1 MKGKGKRERKMLAKL
16 FIKDYKNVNEPKVRN
31 AYGILATVVGLI
43 CNVILCAAKIAVGVL
58 SKSMAILAD
67 GLNNFTDAGSS
78 VVSML
83 GFRWANKPADKEHP
97 FGHARYEYIT
107 GLIIAFIVL
116 FLGFELI
123 VSSVEKITAGEKT
136 VATVIMMAV
145 LAFSVV
151 VKFGMFFYY
160 RSVSRKI
167 GSGSLKAAGADSLN
181 DCISTIAIL
190 VCTVITYFTGVE
202 LDGYVGIAVALFIV
216 FNGIKLIKETMSPLL
231 GEKPSPSLVKK
242 ISEEICAYDG
252 VKGIHDLIVH
262 NYGPNRYFASVHVEV
277 DAKTDVLESHELA
290 DTIEREF
297 LEKGINLVIHMDP
310 VIVDDER
317 VNALKQIAVDALKS
331 IDESLTLHDFRVVWG
346 ENRKNL
352 IFDVVVPYGFRLTDK
367 ELISSI
373 DEKIKETDPA
383 AYPVISVDKDFAGR

>member
-1 MKGKGKRERKMLAKL
+1 MLAKL

-136 VATVIMMAV
+136 VATILMMAV

-190 VCTVITYFTGVE
+190 VCTVITYFTGTE

-242 ISEEICAYDG
+242 ISEEICAYVG

-277 DAKTDVLESHELA
+277 DAKTDVLKSHELA

-317 VNALKQIAVDALKS
+317 VNALKQIAVDALKN

-352 IFDVVVPYGFRLTDK
+352 IFDVVVPYDFRLTDK

>member
-43 CNVILCAAKIAVGVL
+43 CNVLLCAAKIAVGVL

-116 FLGFELI
+116 FLGVELI
-123 VSSVEKITAGEKT
+123 ISSVEKITAGEKT

-231 GEKPSPSLVKK
+231 GEKPAPSLVKK

-262 NYGPNRYFASVHVEV
+262 NYGPGRYFASVHVEV
-277 DAKTDVLESHELA
+277 DAKTDMLESHELV

-317 VNALKQIAVDALKS
+317 VNALKKIAVDALKS

-367 ELISSI
+367 ELISSL

>member
-1 MKGKGKRERKMLAKL
+1 MLAKL
-16 FIKDYKNVNEPKVRN
+16 FIKDYQNVNDPKVRN
-31 AYGILATVVGLI
+31 AYGILATVVGLV
-43 CNVILCAAKIAVGVL
+43 CNAILCVAKITVGVL

-136 VATVIMMAV
+136 VATILMMAV

-181 DCISTIAIL
+181 DCISTTAIL
-190 VCTVITYFTGVE
+190 VCTVITYFTGTE

-277 DAKTDVLESHELA
+277 DAKTDVLGSHELV

-297 LEKGINLVIHMDP
+297 LDKGINLVIHMDP

-317 VNALKQIAVDALKS
+317 VNALKKIAVEALKS

-367 ELISSI
+367 ELTASI

>member
-31 AYGILATVVGLI
+31 AYGILATVAGLV
-43 CNVILCAAKIAVGVL
+43 CNAILCVAKITVGVL

-116 FLGFELI
+116 FLGVELI
-123 VSSVEKITAGEKT
+123 ISSVEKITAGEKT

-190 VCTVITYFTGVE
+190 VCTVVTYFTGVE

-277 DAKTDVLESHELA
+277 DARTDMLGSHELV

-317 VNALKQIAVDALKS
+317 VNALKQIAVEALKS

>member
-1 MKGKGKRERKMLAKL
+1 MLAKL
-16 FIKDYKNVNEPKVRN
+16 FIKDYQNVNEPKVRN

-58 SKSMAILAD
+58 FKSMAILAD

-190 VCTVITYFTGVE
+190 VCTVITYFTGTE

-277 DAKTDVLESHELA
+277 DAKTDVLGSHELV

-367 ELISSI
+367 ELISSL

>member
-1 MKGKGKRERKMLAKL
+1 MLAKL

-43 CNVILCAAKIAVGVL
+43 CNVILCAAKIAVGL
-58 SKSMAILAD
+58 LFKSMAILAD

-116 FLGFELI
+116 FLGVELI
-123 VSSVEKITAGEKT
+123 ISSVEKITAGEKT

-277 DAKTDVLESHELA
+277 DAKTDVLGSHELV

-317 VNALKQIAVDALKS
+317 VNALKQIAVEALKS

>member
-1 MKGKGKRERKMLAKL
+1 MLAKL

-83 GFRWANKPADKEHP
+83 GFRLANKPADKEHP

-167 GSGSLKAAGADSLN
+167 GSVSLKAAGADSLN

-190 VCTVITYFTGVE
+190 VCTVVTYFTGVE

-216 FNGIKLIKETMSPLL
+216 FNGIRLIKETMSPLL

-262 NYGPNRYFASVHVEV
+262 NYGPGRYFASVHVEV
-277 DAKTDVLESHELA
+277 DANTDVLESHELA
-290 DTIEREF
+290 DTIEMEF

>member
-1 MKGKGKRERKMLAKL
+1 MLAKL

-190 VCTVITYFTGVE
+190 VCTVITYFTGTE
-202 LDGYVGIAVALFIV
+202 LDGYVGIAVALFIDR
-216 FNGIKLIKETMSPLL
+216 K
-231 GEKPSPSLVKK
+231 
-242 ISEEICAYDG
+242 
-252 VKGIHDLIVH
+252 
-262 NYGPNRYFASVHVEV
+262 SVV
-277 DAKTDVLESHELA
+277 
-290 DTIEREF
+290 
-297 LEKGINLVIHMDP
+297 
-310 VIVDDER
+310 
-317 VNALKQIAVDALKS
+317 
-331 IDESLTLHDFRVVWG
+331 
-346 ENRKNL
+346 
-352 IFDVVVPYGFRLTDK
+352 
-367 ELISSI
+367 
-373 DEKIKETDPA
+373 
-383 AYPVISVDKDFAGR
+383 

>member
-16 FIKDYKNVNEPKVRN
+16 FIKDYQNVNEPKVRN

-190 VCTVITYFTGVE
+190 VCTVITYFTGTE

-277 DAKTDVLESHELA
+277 DAKTDVLGSHELV

-317 VNALKQIAVDALKS
+317 VNALKKIAVDALKS

>member
-1 MKGKGKRERKMLAKL
+1 MLAKL

>member
-1 MKGKGKRERKMLAKL
+1 MLAKL

-43 CNVILCAAKIAVGVL
+43 CNVILCAAKITVGL
-58 SKSMAILAD
+58 LFKSMAILAD

-123 VSSVEKITAGEKT
+123 ISSVEKITAGEKT
-136 VATVIMMAV
+136 VATILMMAV

-151 VKFGMFFYY
+151 IKFGMFFYY

-216 FNGIKLIKETMSPLL
+216 FNGIRLIKETMSPLL

-277 DAKTDVLESHELA
+277 DAKTDVLGSHELV

>member
-1 MKGKGKRERKMLAKL
+1 MLAKL

-190 VCTVITYFTGVE
+190 VCTVVTYFTGVE

-216 FNGIKLIKETMSPLL
+216 FNGIRLIKETMSPLL

-262 NYGPNRYFASVHVEV
+262 NYGPGRYFASVHVEV
-277 DAKTDVLESHELA
+277 DANTDVLESHELA
-290 DTIEREF
+290 DTIEMEF

>member
-1 MKGKGKRERKMLAKL
+1 MLAKL

-43 CNVILCAAKIAVGVL
+43 CNVILCAAKIAVGL
-58 SKSMAILAD
+58 LFKSMAILAD

-136 VATVIMMAV
+136 VATILMMAV

-181 DCISTIAIL
+181 DCISTTAIL
-190 VCTVITYFTGVE
+190 VCTVITYFTGTE

-277 DAKTDVLESHELA
+277 DAKTDVLESHELV

-297 LEKGINLVIHMDP
+297 LDKGINLVIHMDP

-317 VNALKQIAVDALKS
+317 VNALKQIAVEALKS
-331 IDESLTLHDFRVVWG
+331 IDESLALHDFRVVWG

>member
-1 MKGKGKRERKMLAKL
+1 MLAKL

-31 AYGILATVVGLI
+31 AYGILATVAGLV
-43 CNVILCAAKIAVGVL
+43 CNAILCVAKITVGVL

-116 FLGFELI
+116 FLGVELI
-123 VSSVEKITAGEKT
+123 ISSVEKITAGEKT

-190 VCTVITYFTGVE
+190 VCTVVTYFTGVE

-277 DAKTDVLESHELA
+277 DARTDMLGSHELV

-317 VNALKQIAVDALKS
+317 VNALKQIAVEALKS

>member
-1 MKGKGKRERKMLAKL
+1 MLAKL

-31 AYGILATVVGLI
+31 AYGILATVAGLV
-43 CNVILCAAKIAVGVL
+43 CNAILCVAKITVGVL

-116 FLGFELI
+116 FLGVELI
-123 VSSVEKITAGEKT
+123 ISSVEKITAGEKT

-190 VCTVITYFTGVE
+190 VCTVITYFTGTE

-277 DAKTDVLESHELA
+277 DAKTDVLGSHELV

-317 VNALKQIAVDALKS
+317 VNALKQIAVEALKS

>member
-1 MKGKGKRERKMLAKL
+1 MLAKL

-262 NYGPNRYFASVHVEV
+262 NYGPGRYFASVHVEV
-277 DAKTDVLESHELA
+277 DARTDVLESHELA

>member
-1 MKGKGKRERKMLAKL
+1 MLAKL

-190 VCTVITYFTGVE
+190 VCTVVTYFTGVE

-277 DAKTDVLESHELA
+277 DAKTDVLGSHELV

-367 ELISSI
+367 ELISSL

>member
-1 MKGKGKRERKMLAKL
+1 MLAKL

-317 VNALKQIAVDALKS
+317 VNALKQIAVEALKS

-352 IFDVVVPYGFRLTDK
+352 IFDVVAPYGFRLDDK
-367 ELISSI
+367 ELVAML

>member
-1 MKGKGKRERKMLAKL
+1 MLAKL

-31 AYGILATVVGLI
+31 AYGILATVAGLI
-43 CNVILCAAKIAVGVL
+43 CNVILCAAKIAVGVV

-190 VCTVITYFTGVE
+190 VCTVITYFTGTE

-242 ISEEICAYDG
+242 ISEEICAYVG

-277 DAKTDVLESHELA
+277 DAKTDVLKSHELA

-317 VNALKQIAVDALKS
+317 VNALKQIAVDALKN

-352 IFDVVVPYGFRLTDK
+352 IFDVVVPYDFRLTDK

>member
-136 VATVIMMAV
+136 VATILMMAV

-190 VCTVITYFTGVE
+190 VCTVITYFTGTE

-242 ISEEICAYDG
+242 ISEEICAYVG

-277 DAKTDVLESHELA
+277 DAKTDVLKSHELA

-317 VNALKQIAVDALKS
+317 VNALKQIAVDALKN

-352 IFDVVVPYGFRLTDK
+352 IFDVVVPYDFRLTDK